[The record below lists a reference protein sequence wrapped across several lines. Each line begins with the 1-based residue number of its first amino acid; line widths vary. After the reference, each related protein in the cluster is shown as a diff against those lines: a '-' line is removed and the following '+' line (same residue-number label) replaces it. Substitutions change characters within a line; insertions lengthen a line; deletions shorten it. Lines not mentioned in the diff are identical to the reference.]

1 MCCRKSN
8 LKNSLQVLR
17 EEVLKAKALVR
28 EANDLSQEMG
38 KKTEFQVT
46 LQIPA
51 NSLSP
56 NRRVGAGSTSI
67 GVLKMDR
74 HFMDKLIFKKSNF
87 LGLLNFM
94 LNDFTVLLQTKL
106 ETFVFIGLLN

>member
-1 MCCRKSN
+1 M
-8 LKNSLQVLR
+8 
-17 EEVLKAKALVR
+17 KAKALVR

-56 NRRVGAGSTSI
+56 NRRVCPKTCYRYNRESI
-67 GVLKMDR
+67 KM
-74 HFMDKLIFKKSNF
+74 
-87 LGLLNFM
+87 
-94 LNDFTVLLQTKL
+94 
-106 ETFVFIGLLN
+106 

>member
-1 MCCRKSN
+1 MMMLVAVSKKLVRMTTPYFYCRKSN

-56 NRRVGAGSTSI
+56 NRRVCSMS
-67 GVLKMDR
+67 
-74 HFMDKLIFKKSNF
+74 
-87 LGLLNFM
+87 
-94 LNDFTVLLQTKL
+94 
-106 ETFVFIGLLN
+106 

>member
-1 MCCRKSN
+1 M
-8 LKNSLQVLR
+8 
-17 EEVLKAKALVR
+17 KAKALVR

-56 NRRVGAGSTSI
+56 NRRVCPKTCYRYTCNRESIKMVDRNGRKEAGL
-67 GVLKMDR
+67 VL
-74 HFMDKLIFKKSNF
+74 
-87 LGLLNFM
+87 
-94 LNDFTVLLQTKL
+94 
-106 ETFVFIGLLN
+106 

>member
-1 MCCRKSN
+1 MFSKMMMLEAVSSKKLVMMTTPYFYCRKSN

-56 NRRVGAGSTSI
+56 NRRVCSMS
-67 GVLKMDR
+67 
-74 HFMDKLIFKKSNF
+74 
-87 LGLLNFM
+87 
-94 LNDFTVLLQTKL
+94 
-106 ETFVFIGLLN
+106 

>member
-1 MCCRKSN
+1 MMMLEAISKKLVMMTTPYFYCRKSN

-56 NRRVGAGSTSI
+56 NRRVCSMS
-67 GVLKMDR
+67 
-74 HFMDKLIFKKSNF
+74 
-87 LGLLNFM
+87 
-94 LNDFTVLLQTKL
+94 
-106 ETFVFIGLLN
+106 

>member
-1 MCCRKSN
+1 MLETVSKTLVVMTTPYFYCRKSN

-56 NRRVGAGSTSI
+56 NRRVCPKTCYIYNRKSI
-67 GVLKMDR
+67 KM
-74 HFMDKLIFKKSNF
+74 
-87 LGLLNFM
+87 
-94 LNDFTVLLQTKL
+94 
-106 ETFVFIGLLN
+106 

>member
-1 MCCRKSN
+1 M
-8 LKNSLQVLR
+8 
-17 EEVLKAKALVR
+17 KAKALVR

-56 NRRVGAGSTSI
+56 NRRVCLKTCYRYNRESIKMVDRNGRKEAGL
-67 GVLKMDR
+67 VL
-74 HFMDKLIFKKSNF
+74 
-87 LGLLNFM
+87 
-94 LNDFTVLLQTKL
+94 
-106 ETFVFIGLLN
+106 